1 MTGQPPPDERTPGRV
16 RDRDVVVLLTGV
28 VVGVLAANLLSAA
41 VPGLDQV
48 LAGAPVL
55 VLLLLGATAL
65 VLVRA
70 LRRPGS

>member
-1 MTGQPPPDERTPGRV
+1 M
-16 RDRDVVVLLTGV
+16 LLTGV

-55 VLLLLGATAL
+55 VLLLGATAL

-70 LRRPGS
+70 LRRPGR